1 MPTLHVV
8 MPIYDEGPTLVEIV
22 RRVLEAPLPA
32 GWAVD
37 LTMVD
42 DGSRPTAAALA
53 AECARSHG
61 DGVRLIVH
69 PANRGK
75 GAALMTGF
83 DAVLARASDADAVL
97 VQDADLEYDP
107 ADYRALVA
115 TLGDPAVGTE
125 GLVLEGR
132 HAGATS
138 GSPRSRPPTGR
149 RVTRRAWPVRSPW
162 PW

>member
-53 AECARSHG
+53 G
-61 DGVRLIVH
+61 TLTRLS
-69 PANRGK
+69 N
-75 GAALMTGF
+75 T
-83 DAVLARASDADAVL
+83 
-97 VQDADLEYDP
+97 
-107 ADYRALVA
+107 
-115 TLGDPAVGTE
+115 
-125 GLVLEGR
+125 
-132 HAGATS
+132 
-138 GSPRSRPPTGR
+138 
-149 RVTRRAWPVRSPW
+149 RVW
-162 PW
+162 